1 MTEKTGR
8 KQNPAAFKPGQSG
21 NPAGRPKGARSRTT
35 LAVEA
40 LLDGQAEQLTQKA
53 VELAMRGD
61 TTALRLC
68 LDRIAPPMKERPVQI
83 DMPTP
88 TVEDVPQTMAAL
100 LGAVASGEVTPG
112 EAERVAKLV
121 AVYVQA
127 VEAGEFHRRLDA
139 LEQQVGQSG
148 ARR

>member
-1 MTEKTGR
+1 MTEKTGK

-21 NPAGRPKGARSRTT
+21 NPAGRPRGARNRTT

-40 LLDGQAEQLTQKA
+40 LLDGQAERLTQKA
-53 VELAMRGD
+53 VELALKGD

-68 LDRIAPPMKERPVQI
+68 MDRIAPPMKERPVQI
-83 DMPTP
+83 DMPAP

-100 LGAVASGEVTPG
+100 LSAVASGEVAPG

-127 VEAGEFHRRLDA
+127 VEAGEFHRRLEA
-139 LEQQVGQSG
+139 LEQQL
-148 ARR
+148 RR